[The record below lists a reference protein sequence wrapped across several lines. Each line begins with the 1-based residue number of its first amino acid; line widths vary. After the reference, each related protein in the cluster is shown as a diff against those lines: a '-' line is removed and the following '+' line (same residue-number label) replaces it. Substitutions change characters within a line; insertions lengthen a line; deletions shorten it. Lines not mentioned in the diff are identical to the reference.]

1 MRRPT
6 KIERLPADVR
16 DLIARLRDAGRT
28 IDEIR
33 DKLLELDVEVA
44 RSTLGEHVQ
53 KIDAIAAR
61 VRESRAA
68 AEAIMA
74 RLGEGGEDRTAR
86 LNIEL
91 MHAGVMQLLSGGE
104 EGPITLDPQSAM
116 LLGRTLRDLAIAARH
131 DTERKIRERKEFAVK
146 AAAVVGQLAT
156 NHGLDKATIERFRRG
171 VLGIAEEK

>member
-116 LLGRTLRDLAIAARH
+116 FLSRALRDLAAAAKQEV
-131 DTERKIRERKEFAVK
+131 ERQIRERNEFAE
-146 AAAVVGQLAT
+146 AVADEVERIAT
-156 NHGLDKATIERFRRG
+156 DQGLDKATIEKFRRG
-171 VLGIAEEK
+171 VLGIVGTP